1 MTERRQKYTAE
12 FKRDA
17 VKLVTEQGYA
27 IAEAARNLG
36 LNGNMLGRWK
46 RQLATEGEVA
56 FPGKSRMTLEQEEV
70 QRLRGE
76 NRRLRM
82 ERDILIWG
90 TLQLI

>member
-36 LNGNMLGRWK
+36 LNGNMLGRWHDGLDDFLVSCAAANISLHN
-46 RQLATEGEVA
+46 RMISSSLGPA
-56 FPGKSRMTLEQEEV
+56 GKDPPMS
-70 QRLRGE
+70 
-76 NRRLRM
+76 N
-82 ERDILIWG
+82 
-90 TLQLI
+90 

>member
-17 VKLVTEQGYA
+17 VKLVTEQDYA

-56 FPGKSRMTLEQEEV
+56 FPGK
-70 QRLRGE
+70 G
-76 NRRLRM
+76 RRNLSM
-82 ERDILIWG
+82 K
-90 TLQLI
+90 

>member
-36 LNGNMLGRWK
+36 HNGNMLGRWK
-46 RQLATEGEVA
+46 RELATEGEVTVGEDHRQQ
-56 FPGKSRMTLEQEEV
+56 PPPILCMLIC
-70 QRLRGE
+70 LRG
-76 NRRLRM
+76 
-82 ERDILIWG
+82 
-90 TLQLI
+90 